1 MANRRNIDKLCSS
14 TQDHRTFHF
23 SVLFSKFF
31 TTVNLYNGR
40 ANTKSLF
47 LGQDFFWDT
56 FRTSD
61 AFTHW
66 KKTLRRMDS
75 SPLQTQRRG
84 VTRENLRNQ
93 ASWRKQRSKK
103 AIKREDTI
111 RITTLGSFKT
121 LDFSWIHDCLKTYR
135 FNKVWHTDLPW
146 YRDKYWIW

>member
-23 SVLFSKFF
+23 FVLFSKFL

-40 ANTKSLF
+40 ANAKSLF
-47 LGQDFFWDT
+47 LGKDFFWDT

-84 VTRENLRNQ
+84 VTREKFKKP
-93 ASWRKQRSKK
+93 SIRKKNKGARRQLK
-103 AIKREDTI
+103 ENDTI
-111 RITTLGSFKT
+111 QIPTSDHSRH
-121 LDFSWIHDCLKTYR
+121 WISAGYMT
-135 FNKVWHTDLPW
+135 V
-146 YRDKYWIW
+146 

>member
-40 ANTKSLF
+40 ANTKASFWKRFF
-47 LGQDFFWDT
+47 LGHIQNIGCVYT
-56 FRTSD
+56 L
-61 AFTHW
+61 
-66 KKTLRRMDS
+66 KKTLRQMDS

-135 FNKVWHTDLPW
+135 FNKV
-146 YRDKYWIW
+146 